1 MSNNYRIY
9 CCLAWKG
16 AVSQNA
22 ELGEEVFAQL
32 EALWGRFHP
41 WPRSRCQLP
50 WDFGTRCVFSIRNQ
64 VMNQNFRLSETKHFV
79 LLRGWVCFY
88 FFLDFFAFFFNFDG
102 WCFVLQWVL
111 MHVAVEQFQLSK
123 TTTTKSN
130 ISIFLKKRLQRFQIF
145 LKCFCFILTWHKSFV
160 CILASAIV
168 TAVFNECKMIRKTS
182 FTVGYHCQQM
192 TGERQYCNKRS
203 DEVVHT
209 TTDEVFLTQ
218 MPRYAFWKEC
228 IGHITW

>member
-1 MSNNYRIY
+1 MSAPLRFWNSM
-9 CCLAWKG
+9 CVQPQKSG
-16 AVSQNA
+16 DEP
-22 ELGEEVFAQL
+22 ELQT
-32 EALWGRFHP
+32 LW
-41 WPRSRCQLP
+41 
-50 WDFGTRCVFSIRNQ
+50 NQ
-64 VMNQNFRLSETKHFV
+64 TLCASERLGLF
-79 LLRGWVCFY
+79 L
-88 FFLDFFAFFFNFDG
+88 FFLHFFAFFFNFDG

-111 MHVAVEQFQLSK
+111 MCVAVEQFQLSK

-182 FTVGYHCQQM
+182 FTVGCHCQQM
-192 TGERQYCNKRS
+192 TGERQYCNKRRN
-203 DEVVHT
+203 EVVHT

-218 MPRYAFWKEC
+218 MPSYALWK
-228 IGHITW
+228 